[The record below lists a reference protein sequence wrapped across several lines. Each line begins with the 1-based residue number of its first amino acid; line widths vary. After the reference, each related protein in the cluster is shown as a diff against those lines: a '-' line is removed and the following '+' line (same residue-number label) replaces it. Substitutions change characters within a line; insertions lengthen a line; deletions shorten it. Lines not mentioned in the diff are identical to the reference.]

1 MFKIT
6 SVSRDYN
13 DQVKVRVRVDAKYW
27 NGMKKRGQLGCL
39 YGIDISNEC
48 YKVHGV
54 KAYNPTVSDK
64 DRASGGLKWIT
75 LYYTD
80 PLWRQAPDNV
90 VSILPHIL
98 PNTLGF
104 ETINSIACH
113 VIHVDFRTKKRIAA

>member
-6 SVSRDYN
+6 SVSRESH

-27 NGMKKRGQLGCL
+27 NNMKKRGQLGCL
-39 YGIDISNEC
+39 YGVDISNEC

-54 KAYNPTVSDK
+54 RAYNPSVSDK
-64 DRASGGLKWIT
+64 YRASGGLKWVT

-80 PLWRQAPDNV
+80 PVWSEAPDNV

-98 PNTLGF
+98 PNSPGF
-104 ETINSIACH
+104 EVINSIACD
-113 VIHVDFRTKKRIAA
+113 VIHVDFSTKKRIAA